1 MPFINLKQVIYNRIK
16 TLTSSIYEYR
26 ALSTATFP
34 YIVYNVLSDSKRNDS
49 NGLSEILEID
59 IWDNKLDS
67 IRLENLVDSIENLF
81 NNYYYSDVKLSIKFD
96 KDTRLSIPDEDENI
110 IRRKLRYIVITYF
123 AY

>member
-16 TLTSSIYEYR
+16 TLTNSIYEYR

-81 NNYYYSDVKLSIKFD
+81 NNYFYSDANLSIKFD
-96 KDTRLSIPDEDENI
+96 KGTRLSIPDEDENI